1 MKNGKK
7 IFILVETFLGL
18 MVFVLVM
25 FMFLEKNEKKQE
37 KISVI
42 IQNSD
47 DSQWAAFKYGAKMAA
62 ADKKTEVFVVST
74 AGSLSVQEEENL
86 IEREI
91 ANGASGIIVEPAN
104 GEKTEK
110 MLKEVEKKVPVVL
123 VESLASSD
131 GTETKMPVTGADNYA
146 MGKAL
151 AEELLKDCGGN
162 IKGKKIGLV
171 SGEENAEAI
180 SERAEGVRA
189 VLEEKQA
196 DKVAILLMNPQNGE
210 ILAMVN
216 VPEFDLNE
224 PFTLNQDQEISEKS
238 KEALNQIWRNGCIND
253 T

>member
-151 AEELLKDCGGN
+151 AEEVIRLCGQSGRFSCSYELDQT
-162 IKGKKIGLV
+162 IEEKPGYAAVCIAPQPDKRLDWLEASVETRHGLV
-171 SGEENAEAI
+171 RS
-180 SERAEGVRA
+180 RW
-189 VLEEKQA
+189 EKQR
-196 DKVAILLMNPQNGE
+196 DMWRYE
-210 ILAMVN
+210 IETPVEAEVVIDGRKTFCRPGRYIFFSELA
-216 VPEFDLNE
+216 
-224 PFTLNQDQEISEKS
+224 
-238 KEALNQIWRNGCIND
+238 
-253 T
+253 

>member
-91 ANGASGIIVEPAN
+91 ANGASGIIVEPAEWREN
-104 GEKTEK
+104 RKDAK
-110 MLKEVEKKVPVVL
+110 RSRKE
-123 VESLASSD
+123 SACC
-131 GTETKMPVTGADNYA
+131 AC
-146 MGKAL
+146 GKP
-151 AEELLKDCGGN
+151 C
-162 IKGKKIGLV
+162 V
-171 SGEENAEAI
+171 
-180 SERAEGVRA
+180 
-189 VLEEKQA
+189 
-196 DKVAILLMNPQNGE
+196 
-210 ILAMVN
+210 
-216 VPEFDLNE
+216 F
-224 PFTLNQDQEISEKS
+224 
-238 KEALNQIWRNGCIND
+238 
-253 T
+253 